1 MDPCLTESCTTIS
14 LCTPISDY
22 SPSAHE
28 SQTCYPTPFPCGMS
42 TSPEHDLSWTNT
54 DESDN
59 DDPDFGSLCPTVL
72 SSTAIAQN
80 KKDALPLLV
89 VDEKSKV
96 EVHISD
102 PEYQHFSEAE
112 VLKIATV
119 EDFRRLQKHET
130 RPNLAI
136 NCFRDRIE
144 TLEKEVS
151 RKEKTLKIE
160 KEAAITEIIKFWRN
174 CIMEGNTCGVEK

>member
-1 MDPCLTESCTTIS
+1 
-14 LCTPISDY
+14 
-22 SPSAHE
+22 
-28 SQTCYPTPFPCGMS
+28 MS

-72 SSTAIAQN
+72 SIAQN

-89 VDEKSKV
+89 VHEKSKV

-112 VLKIATV
+112 VLKIAMV

-144 TLEKEVS
+144 TLEK
-151 RKEKTLKIE
+151 
-160 KEAAITEIIKFWRN
+160 
-174 CIMEGNTCGVEK
+174 